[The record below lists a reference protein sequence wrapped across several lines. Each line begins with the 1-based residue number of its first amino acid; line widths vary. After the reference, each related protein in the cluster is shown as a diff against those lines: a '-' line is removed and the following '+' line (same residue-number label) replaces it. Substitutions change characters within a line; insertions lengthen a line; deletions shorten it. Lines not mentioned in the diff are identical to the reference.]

1 MDHDEPGRPRRGA
14 VTRSG
19 RPSPSRTPAR
29 RSGGSRRGGAAR
41 GGSRPPRSAGPPQQ
55 RTRPAP
61 SERPFDHAAAG
72 PGHIADHDAA
82 HAFGEEEP
90 PRSEAPPP
98 PRTKRGNAGK
108 RGGRG
113 GLKGPKLYFTAA
125 GALVAAVVVL
135 LALLVATREDEPAK
149 SRRAAPPVG
158 RPAAAGGPSPVSY
171 SSSPSTAAY
180 QAVARRTSDAAPLT
194 AAEMFSGTAAS
205 VRADGGARLTLRAK
219 RLDPS
224 CAQAVWGLPAAEE
237 LARGRCTQAAR
248 ALYADTRKGYALTV
262 AVFNL
267 ATVDDADRLVEA
279 LGRVRGGGFV
289 RPLSADE
296 PLDRFGQG
304 YGMAR
309 GLAIGHYAVVAW
321 AQRVDGKGNE
331 RDETLLTLLIEGGKS
346 PGVLGRVVRAD

>member
-1 MDHDEPGRPRRGA
+1 MDHDEPGRSRRGA
-14 VTRSG
+14 VARSG

-41 GGSRPPRSAGPPQQ
+41 GGPRPPRPAGPPQ

-61 SERPFDHAAAG
+61 PEPSLDRAAGAPGHAADHA
-72 PGHIADHDAA
+72 P
-82 HAFGEEEP
+82 GEEGP
-90 PRSEAPPP
+90 LRSEAPPP
-98 PRTKRGNAGK
+98 PRTKRAKRGNAGK
-108 RGGRG
+108 RGGKG
-113 GLKGPKLYFTAA
+113 GFKGPKLYFTAA
-125 GALVAAVVVL
+125 GALLAVVAVL

-149 SRRAAPPVG
+149 KRQTPLPVG
-158 RPAAAGGPSPVSY
+158 RPAAGGPSPASY

-180 QAVARRTSDAAPLT
+180 EAVAQRTSDATPLT
-194 AAEMFSGTAAS
+194 ATEMFSGTAAS

-219 RLDPS
+219 RLDSS
-224 CAQAVWGLPAAEE
+224 CTEAVWGLPAAKE

-248 ALYADTRKGYALTV
+248 ALYADTRKGYALAVT
-262 AVFNL
+262 VFNL
-267 ATVDDADRLVEA
+267 AAVDDADRLVDA

-289 RPLSADE
+289 RPLAADE

-321 AQRVDGKGNE
+321 AQRVDGKGDE

>member
-1 MDHDEPGRPRRGA
+1 MDHDEPGRSRRGA

-41 GGSRPPRSAGPPQQ
+41 GGPRPSRSAGPPPQ
-55 RTRPAP
+55 RARPEPPLGRAAAP
-61 SERPFDHAAAG
+61 GHVTGHAADHAA
-72 PGHIADHDAA
+72 DHAP
-82 HAFGEEEP
+82 GEEGLL
-90 PRSEAPPP
+90 RSEAPPP
-98 PRTKRGNAGK
+98 PRTKRGKAGK
-108 RGGRG
+108 RGGKG
-113 GLKGPKLYFTAA
+113 GFKGPKLYFTAA
-125 GALVAAVVVL
+125 GALLVVVAVL
-135 LALLVATREDEPAK
+135 LALLVATREDGPQK
-149 SRRAAPPVG
+149 RRQTAPLVG
-158 RPAAAGGPSPVSY
+158 RPAAGGPSPASY

-180 QAVARRTSDAAPLT
+180 EAVAQRTSDAAPLT
-194 AAEMFSGTAAS
+194 ATEMFSGTAAS

-219 RLDPS
+219 RLDSS
-224 CAQAVWGLPAAEE
+224 CTDAVWGLPAAEE

-248 ALYADTRKGYALTV
+248 ALYADTKKGYALTV
-262 AVFNL
+262 TVFNL
-267 ATVDDADRLVEA
+267 AAVDDADRLVEA
-279 LGRVRGGGFV
+279 FGRVRGGGFV
-289 RPLSADE
+289 RPLAAGE